1 MSELRSSP
9 VLVAC
14 LCADWCDTCRDY
26 RPVFDALAREFGAQA
41 AFVWVDIED
50 DEAALGNVDVE
61 DFPTLLIARGD
72 DIAFFGPV
80 LPHAQTA
87 QRLVQEA
94 LRGELR
100 AVADAQL
107 DGLPAR
113 VRGLGEAHRRD

>member
-1 MSELRSSP
+1 
-9 VLVAC
+9 
-14 LCADWCDTCRDY
+14 
-26 RPVFDALAREFGAQA
+26 VFDALEHEFHAQA
-41 AFVWVDIED
+41 DFVWVDIED

-72 DIAFFGPV
+72 ELAFYGPV

-100 AVADAQL
+100 AGADAQL
-107 DGLPAR
+107 AGLPVR
-113 VRGLGEAHRRD
+113 VRALGDARRRD